1 MNFDPK
7 ILNQLSDMDPKELSD
22 KIAAISRVLGADPDH
37 IKSLIGS
44 PEDMQK
50 KLRGLSE
57 SDIKNISQKIDPEL
71 LKKLNTGEK
80 RNGK

>member
-22 KIAAISRVLGADPDH
+22 KIAAISRALGTDPDH

-50 KLRGLSE
+50 KLRCLSE
-57 SDIKNISQKIDPEL
+57 SDIKNISRKIDPEL
-71 LKKLNTGEK
+71 LKNLNTGDK

>member
-1 MNFDPK
+1 MNIDPK

-22 KIAAISRVLGADPDH
+22 KIAAISRVLGTDPDH

-57 SDIKNISQKIDPEL
+57 SDIKNMTEKIDPEL